1 MSEIELYLLEQIRS
15 GHIPKARAVQLLKQL
30 ITLKSANPSSFVRTV
45 FEPIAV
51 IGMGCNFPGAPNIKE
66 FWSLLVKGEDAI
78 REIDRWI
85 TDDTFF
91 GTTGKKKT
99 SVSKW
104 GGFLDRLDL
113 FDYGFFDITQHQ
125 ADSMD
130 PQQRLFLEVAWNALE
145 DGGYAGRREGS
156 NRIGVFVGAR
166 ASNYKT
172 KPHDVDDSPNSG
184 EQYRDTLIG
193 QAQNFIAAWV
203 SHCLNL
209 TGPSLVVDTA
219 CSSSLISIH
228 LACQSLRNG
237 ECDMAIAGG
246 VDILISP
253 EVYIS
258 LSQAGALSPD
268 GKCFT
273 FDRKANGYVPGEG
286 AGAVLLKPLSAALKD
301 GDRIY
306 GIIRGSAI
314 NNDARTMGVTTP
326 NLEAQKRVLEEAY
339 QRAGVTPDRVT
350 YIEAH
355 GTGTTIGDPIEIKAL
370 SEVFGRYTSKKQF
383 CAIGSVKTNIGHLH
397 SAAGVAGFI
406 KTVLSLHHR
415 YLPRTLNCTEPNPRL
430 QFHNTPFYPKLEGG
444 DWENDKSPRY
454 AGISSFGFGGTNC
467 HVVLEEA
474 PSADEK
480 HPVLSHYVLTLS
492 ARSKPALLERVKQW
506 YTHLEETSGWTVG
519 DVCRSANIGRG
530 DFAHRLSYVVSSEAD
545 LMEQLRE
552 TIRRGL
558 DEAESAA
565 FYAEIKRG
573 KRVKTAFSFTG
584 QGAQYAGMG
593 RELYQTLPIFK
604 KHMDAC
610 AAALDTHLDIP
621 LLQLLYEREDGRLQE
636 TRYTQPVTFAIE
648 YALARTWME
657 LGVKPDIMIG
667 HSVGEY
673 AAACI
678 GGGFSL
684 EDAGR
689 LIVVRA
695 RLMQERC
702 RRGKMVA
709 VFAEASRIEKELGEA
724 RDSVSIAAIN
734 GERQIVVSGESDRIR
749 ELTAAWTAR
758 GIRVVELQV
767 SHAFHS
773 PMMEPMIAEYAREL
787 QTVPYQDLQIP
798 IVSNVTGK
806 PVQRMDAEYWLKQ
819 VTKPVLFSAGIEYLR
834 TERCDIVLE
843 VGPSSTLTAM
853 TKQAMGRE
861 ACLLLHSLQKGQSDW
876 RSLSHVLSKLYLMGV
891 TEPVERISARYGKRI
906 WLPTYPFERQ
916 KCWSQDRGSETGN
929 AVNQKAETV
938 HLTKHS
944 VEYPYFDRCV
954 AQEGNLAVFEKILR
968 SSDMVM
974 QDHTVKGQYIIP
986 GVTWLE
992 MTATALKRLGY
1003 TAYVFENVTFN
1014 TPLQCIPGQ
1023 ITTARLEVTID
1034 GRIAR
1039 FSGLGKIGADGEWS
1053 KHIHGTVKL
1062 DHLALEESGELDFK
1076 AIKSRCTTVIPA
1088 EQIYQRIRN
1097 TQIVHGPY
1105 YRSLQD
1111 ARTNEN
1117 EVLVTLRLTD
1127 VARKYNDLMI
1137 LHPALLDASTTAGNA
1152 LARYVEWFETGEGRT
1167 YIPFHIDRVEVFGK
1181 LPAEVVCHFER
1192 ISETIEII
1200 SYRIKL
1206 ADMSGKVLLRINKF
1220 SCKRIPETADF
1231 LTKKIHS
1238 GQIEQD
1244 YLGRLVWVK
1253 QDVPIAHLEE
1263 LSRVRIIFLDE
1274 NGIGANIVNAL
1285 MDLPGETMIVSP
1297 GIKFQV
1303 AGNRFRINPKNA
1315 DDYTQ
1320 FVRVL
1325 QSRGI
1330 EIGQVI
1336 HLWSTNC
1343 GPETVQ
1349 RADDVMEHQYFG
1361 VYSLFFLFKAFHQC
1375 HKFPRFSLKVVA
1387 SNMIQLNPG
1396 EVCWGVP
1403 SATLIG
1409 FVKSLTHE
1417 YPHVKAELI
1426 DVNRDR
1432 MSVAE
1437 IANAILARLSYE
1449 PVAPLVALRKGEVW
1463 TQKIVKVD
1471 ETAVDQSP
1479 SRKSR
1484 KGGVYLVTGGTGGIG
1499 LELTRALSKHFAP
1512 GSKFVLLNRSP
1523 FPPREKWKEIIRL
1536 AGDTDPL
1543 VEKLRI
1549 IEEIEQESSE
1559 TITLQVDITKEK
1571 DLDEA
1576 LRFIRERYGPI
1587 NGVVHAAGTHKDSL
1601 VVNKNE
1607 LDMKRVLEAKVKGT
1621 IILDQLTRQDPLE
1634 FFVICSSVASIFGG
1648 VGQSDYSAANS
1659 FVDQYTHYRN
1669 GMVQRRTLTLNW
1681 SLWHNVGMA
1690 RSSEATSGLV
1700 RMGLRPLNRH
1710 MASNLFLKTL
1720 FLPYEQI
1727 IIEDQILKCR
1737 GITHLGGK
1745 NKQSKSQSSDGSP
1758 KFSVKE
1764 AVLTARTVE
1773 EFVIRQISEF
1783 SEVREIDP
1791 DMEFLTLGLESAH
1804 IIKLS
1809 EMIGDK
1815 LGITLY
1821 PTLLFE
1827 HPSPRKLAAY
1837 LLETCREALQE
1848 LFCAGAQLEV
1858 QKPVAPLVGAVPET
1872 AFQLYLKGQVAA
1884 VIGKTPEEIDL
1895 ETDFISLGLTSAD
1908 IVELSGKLSAELNA
1922 ELYPTLLFEHVNIAA
1937 LSRHLSETMEYVPA
1951 LLAVTGT
1958 EQTTSSEEADASAGY
1973 SRDEDI
1979 AIIGFHGRFPGS
1991 DDPESFWEGLLQN
2004 RDEVKEVT
2012 RFQIPNPSGVRMR
2025 AGMLDKVDEFDPY
2038 FFKISPK
2045 EAREMDPQQ
2054 RLLLEGTW
2062 ELFERAG
2069 YSYSSLNGTR
2079 TGVFI
2084 GVMNSDYLHEAIKF
2098 GKSLGVG
2105 SGVSPAILANRIS
2118 YFYNFKGPSMPVE
2131 TACSSSLVAVHLACQ
2146 SLRLGESEMAVAGG
2160 VNVLLSPDYFIEFDK
2175 NGMLSKDGKCK
2186 AFDKSADGYVRGEGM
2201 GLVLLKPLSAAIRDR
2216 DRIYAVIK
2224 GSAVNHDGKTNG
2236 LSAPSPQAQA
2246 DVIKRAYEVSGVH
2259 PETVTYIE
2267 AHGTGTPL
2275 GDPIEFEGLI
2285 RAFRTFT
2292 DKKQFC
2298 ALGTVKT
2305 NIGHLESA
2313 AGVAGLIKIILMFK
2327 HRMMP
2332 KSLHLNEINPMIDA
2346 ENSPFY
2352 FLTENRRWDGERPRR
2367 AGISSFGY
2375 GGLNCHVV
2383 LEEFQESALP
2393 DSAGKLEKPEL
2404 FLLSAYTEEALRKQV
2419 KRFETYVAEHP
2430 DIALSDICYTLLTGR
2445 ELLPFI
2451 IVIAVKDR
2459 EDLISKLRICSQ
2471 VGRLHQVEHPDIC
2484 FIDKKGDVSRI
2495 IDDFQK
2501 KSATFAMVSEVV
2513 KRVINAIRHRNM
2525 EELAALKVWLSG
2537 RPVILPTYPFER
2549 ESYWLEAVVPT
2560 MEKPA
2565 EDEPPAEE
2573 ASSHCQDMLYV
2584 AEWHAKPG
2592 DDLKSDGNGS
2602 EPLILISESA
2612 DLSEK
2617 LSRLM
2622 EQKGRSCVV
2631 ISMADDNWA
2640 AAAEEQFRQRKIS
2653 TVIFAG
2659 SLESNGFG
2667 RSEQRTTLENF
2678 LKAAKLLKHSKEP
2691 VSLLVVLFDGHM
2703 VTGKEEKLDPLM
2715 SALWS
2720 MAIVV
2725 QQEYKHVTVRGID
2738 VSSDESMEQVSF
2750 CIGMELERK
2759 PSGRLVAY
2767 RDGERWEQEFVRI
2780 HQPEKRRRFDTEG
2793 KVFWITGGL
2802 GDIGLSLAAYL
2813 AEKGRCT
2820 VYLTGRMPLPD
2831 RAKWDEWLFHHGE
2844 DDPTSRKILA
2854 IRSIERSGSKIELAP
2869 GDVTNFA
2876 EMSSVMQRIES
2887 ESGRLDGVFHLAG
2900 IAGKGKPIYKLE
2912 PVDLH
2917 ETLAPKMV
2925 GIQVL
2930 DRVTREIELELFVAY
2945 SSISAI
2951 VGGIGMLDYS
2961 AANGYLSAYAQRQRY
2976 LGKKPFVAVE
2986 WPLFKEI
2993 GMGTRTSYFTGKN
3006 GRENAITVSE
3016 ANRLLEAILE
3026 DNRPYYLVSKN
3037 RNFNPA
3043 DSEEAAEESD
3053 PAAKISGSGGEAR
3066 GYELTALEQPLIREL
3081 IQLVAKI
3088 IEAPEVKI
3096 PPNALFNDLGIDSQ
3110 MRLQMLES
3118 LEDRFSIDLPLTL
3131 FTDYP
3136 TLIDVNRYL
3145 LQYHQE
3151 AIVAAMDN
3159 IVPL

>member
-1336 HLWSTNC
+1336 HL
-1343 GPETVQ
+1343 
-1349 RADDVMEHQYFG
+1349 
-1361 VYSLFFLFKAFHQC
+1361 
-1375 HKFPRFSLKVVA
+1375 
-1387 SNMIQLNPG
+1387 
-1396 EVCWGVP
+1396 
-1403 SATLIG
+1403 
-1409 FVKSLTHE
+1409 
-1417 YPHVKAELI
+1417 
-1426 DVNRDR
+1426 
-1432 MSVAE
+1432 
-1437 IANAILARLSYE
+1437 
-1449 PVAPLVALRKGEVW
+1449 
-1463 TQKIVKVD
+1463 
-1471 ETAVDQSP
+1471 
-1479 SRKSR
+1479 
-1484 KGGVYLVTGGTGGIG
+1484 
-1499 LELTRALSKHFAP
+1499 
-1512 GSKFVLLNRSP
+1512 
-1523 FPPREKWKEIIRL
+1523 
-1536 AGDTDPL
+1536 
-1543 VEKLRI
+1543 
-1549 IEEIEQESSE
+1549 
-1559 TITLQVDITKEK
+1559 
-1571 DLDEA
+1571 
-1576 LRFIRERYGPI
+1576 
-1587 NGVVHAAGTHKDSL
+1587 
-1601 VVNKNE
+1601 
-1607 LDMKRVLEAKVKGT
+1607 
-1621 IILDQLTRQDPLE
+1621 
-1634 FFVICSSVASIFGG
+1634 
-1648 VGQSDYSAANS
+1648 
-1659 FVDQYTHYRN
+1659 
-1669 GMVQRRTLTLNW
+1669 
-1681 SLWHNVGMA
+1681 
-1690 RSSEATSGLV
+1690 
-1700 RMGLRPLNRH
+1700 
-1710 MASNLFLKTL
+1710 
-1720 FLPYEQI
+1720 
-1727 IIEDQILKCR
+1727 
-1737 GITHLGGK
+1737 
-1745 NKQSKSQSSDGSP
+1745 
-1758 KFSVKE
+1758 
-1764 AVLTARTVE
+1764 
-1773 EFVIRQISEF
+1773 
-1783 SEVREIDP
+1783 
-1791 DMEFLTLGLESAH
+1791 
-1804 IIKLS
+1804 
-1809 EMIGDK
+1809 
-1815 LGITLY
+1815 
-1821 PTLLFE
+1821 
-1827 HPSPRKLAAY
+1827 
-1837 LLETCREALQE
+1837 
-1848 LFCAGAQLEV
+1848 
-1858 QKPVAPLVGAVPET
+1858 
-1872 AFQLYLKGQVAA
+1872 
-1884 VIGKTPEEIDL
+1884 
-1895 ETDFISLGLTSAD
+1895 
-1908 IVELSGKLSAELNA
+1908 
-1922 ELYPTLLFEHVNIAA
+1922 
-1937 LSRHLSETMEYVPA
+1937 
-1951 LLAVTGT
+1951 
-1958 EQTTSSEEADASAGY
+1958 
-1973 SRDEDI
+1973 
-1979 AIIGFHGRFPGS
+1979 
-1991 DDPESFWEGLLQN
+1991 
-2004 RDEVKEVT
+2004 
-2012 RFQIPNPSGVRMR
+2012 
-2025 AGMLDKVDEFDPY
+2025 
-2038 FFKISPK
+2038 
-2045 EAREMDPQQ
+2045 
-2054 RLLLEGTW
+2054 
-2062 ELFERAG
+2062 
-2069 YSYSSLNGTR
+2069 
-2079 TGVFI
+2079 
-2084 GVMNSDYLHEAIKF
+2084 
-2098 GKSLGVG
+2098 
-2105 SGVSPAILANRIS
+2105 
-2118 YFYNFKGPSMPVE
+2118 
-2131 TACSSSLVAVHLACQ
+2131 
-2146 SLRLGESEMAVAGG
+2146 
-2160 VNVLLSPDYFIEFDK
+2160 
-2175 NGMLSKDGKCK
+2175 
-2186 AFDKSADGYVRGEGM
+2186 
-2201 GLVLLKPLSAAIRDR
+2201 
-2216 DRIYAVIK
+2216 
-2224 GSAVNHDGKTNG
+2224 
-2236 LSAPSPQAQA
+2236 
-2246 DVIKRAYEVSGVH
+2246 
-2259 PETVTYIE
+2259 
-2267 AHGTGTPL
+2267 
-2275 GDPIEFEGLI
+2275 
-2285 RAFRTFT
+2285 
-2292 DKKQFC
+2292 
-2298 ALGTVKT
+2298 
-2305 NIGHLESA
+2305 
-2313 AGVAGLIKIILMFK
+2313 
-2327 HRMMP
+2327 
-2332 KSLHLNEINPMIDA
+2332 
-2346 ENSPFY
+2346 
-2352 FLTENRRWDGERPRR
+2352 
-2367 AGISSFGY
+2367 
-2375 GGLNCHVV
+2375 
-2383 LEEFQESALP
+2383 
-2393 DSAGKLEKPEL
+2393 
-2404 FLLSAYTEEALRKQV
+2404 
-2419 KRFETYVAEHP
+2419 
-2430 DIALSDICYTLLTGR
+2430 
-2445 ELLPFI
+2445 
-2451 IVIAVKDR
+2451 
-2459 EDLISKLRICSQ
+2459 
-2471 VGRLHQVEHPDIC
+2471 
-2484 FIDKKGDVSRI
+2484 
-2495 IDDFQK
+2495 
-2501 KSATFAMVSEVV
+2501 
-2513 KRVINAIRHRNM
+2513 
-2525 EELAALKVWLSG
+2525 
-2537 RPVILPTYPFER
+2537 
-2549 ESYWLEAVVPT
+2549 
-2560 MEKPA
+2560 
-2565 EDEPPAEE
+2565 
-2573 ASSHCQDMLYV
+2573 
-2584 AEWHAKPG
+2584 
-2592 DDLKSDGNGS
+2592 
-2602 EPLILISESA
+2602 
-2612 DLSEK
+2612 
-2617 LSRLM
+2617 
-2622 EQKGRSCVV
+2622 
-2631 ISMADDNWA
+2631 
-2640 AAAEEQFRQRKIS
+2640 
-2653 TVIFAG
+2653 
-2659 SLESNGFG
+2659 
-2667 RSEQRTTLENF
+2667 
-2678 LKAAKLLKHSKEP
+2678 
-2691 VSLLVVLFDGHM
+2691 
-2703 VTGKEEKLDPLM
+2703 
-2715 SALWS
+2715 
-2720 MAIVV
+2720 
-2725 QQEYKHVTVRGID
+2725 
-2738 VSSDESMEQVSF
+2738 
-2750 CIGMELERK
+2750 
-2759 PSGRLVAY
+2759 
-2767 RDGERWEQEFVRI
+2767 
-2780 HQPEKRRRFDTEG
+2780 
-2793 KVFWITGGL
+2793 
-2802 GDIGLSLAAYL
+2802 
-2813 AEKGRCT
+2813 
-2820 VYLTGRMPLPD
+2820 
-2831 RAKWDEWLFHHGE
+2831 
-2844 DDPTSRKILA
+2844 
-2854 IRSIERSGSKIELAP
+2854 
-2869 GDVTNFA
+2869 
-2876 EMSSVMQRIES
+2876 
-2887 ESGRLDGVFHLAG
+2887 
-2900 IAGKGKPIYKLE
+2900 
-2912 PVDLH
+2912 
-2917 ETLAPKMV
+2917 
-2925 GIQVL
+2925 
-2930 DRVTREIELELFVAY
+2930 
-2945 SSISAI
+2945 
-2951 VGGIGMLDYS
+2951 
-2961 AANGYLSAYAQRQRY
+2961 
-2976 LGKKPFVAVE
+2976 
-2986 WPLFKEI
+2986 
-2993 GMGTRTSYFTGKN
+2993 
-3006 GRENAITVSE
+3006 
-3016 ANRLLEAILE
+3016 
-3026 DNRPYYLVSKN
+3026 
-3037 RNFNPA
+3037 
-3043 DSEEAAEESD
+3043 
-3053 PAAKISGSGGEAR
+3053 
-3066 GYELTALEQPLIREL
+3066 
-3081 IQLVAKI
+3081 
-3088 IEAPEVKI
+3088 
-3096 PPNALFNDLGIDSQ
+3096 
-3110 MRLQMLES
+3110 
-3118 LEDRFSIDLPLTL
+3118 
-3131 FTDYP
+3131 
-3136 TLIDVNRYL
+3136 
-3145 LQYHQE
+3145 
-3151 AIVAAMDN
+3151 
-3159 IVPL
+3159 